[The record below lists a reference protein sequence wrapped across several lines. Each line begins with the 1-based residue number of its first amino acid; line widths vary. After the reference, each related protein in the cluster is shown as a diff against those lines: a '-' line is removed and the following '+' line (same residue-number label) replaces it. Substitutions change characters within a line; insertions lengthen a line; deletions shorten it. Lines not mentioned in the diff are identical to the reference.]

1 MLEGTKSMKAIINA
15 RIYDYEN
22 YIDNG
27 YVVFDKQIVKV
38 GKMSEFKNNGYR
50 LIDAKGQLLLPNFVC
65 AHSHIYS
72 IFARGLSLPFNP
84 KNFQEI
90 LDQMWWKL
98 DSQIDNSITY
108 YSGIAA
114 GTEFLLNGVTTIID
128 HHASGTE
135 IIGSLNSLKKSLVN
149 TLHLRSLLCFETSDR
164 FDIKDCIK
172 ENTSFAAHNHSD
184 HVGGLFGMHASMSL
198 SNNSLKMISKKLNDT
213 PIHIHV
219 AESEMD
225 EEDSYHKYGMNI
237 LCRLDKYR
245 LINKDSLIV
254 HGVHISGEE
263 LQIVKDRNAYMV
275 VNTTSNLNN
284 AVGIPDIKKYLDYKI
299 PVMIGNDGLSSSMAT
314 EYLNAYYLTH
324 LKNSNPIAMGLGSV
338 IDFINNA
345 YNYVGRRLN
354 INIGKIKEN
363 YVSDFM
369 LVPYTPYTKMDSSNA
384 FGHIFFGLYPNFRPN
399 DVYVDGVRL
408 VKNGELVSKKAK
420 EELTKSKEYS
430 DKLWKKVKEI

>member
-1 MLEGTKSMKAIINA
+1 MKAIINA
-15 RIYDYEN
+15 RIYDYKK
-22 YIDNG
+22 YIENG
-27 YVVFDKQIVKV
+27 YVVFDKKIIKV
-38 GKMSEFKNNGYR
+38 GKMSDFTNEGYQ

-72 IFARGLSLPFNP
+72 IFARGLALPFNP
-84 KNFQEI
+84 TNFQEI

-98 DSQIDNSITY
+98 DSQIDNDITY

-114 GTEFLLNGVTTIID
+114 GSEFLLNGVTTIID
-128 HHASGTE
+128 HHASGTD
-135 IIGSLNSLKKSLVN
+135 IIGSLSSLKKSLVN

-172 ENTSFAAHNHSD
+172 ENVSFAIHNHNE
-184 HVGGLFGMHASMSL
+184 HIGGLFGMHASMSL
-198 SNNSLKMISKKLNDT
+198 SNESLKLISKKIKDI

-237 LCRLDKYR
+237 LCRLDKYH
-245 LINKDSLIV
+245 LVNKDSLIV
-254 HGVHISGEE
+254 HGVHIKDEE
-263 LQIVKDRNAYMV
+263 LQIVKDRGAYMV

-284 AVGIPDIKKYLDYKI
+284 AVGVPDIKKYLDYKI

-324 LKNSNPIAMGLGSV
+324 LKNNSPTAMGLGNV

-345 YNYVGRRLN
+345 YNYVGRRLG
-354 INIGKIKEN
+354 INIGRINEN
-363 YVSDFM
+363 YVADFM
-369 LVPYTPYTKMDSSNA
+369 VVPYTPFTEMNSNNA
-384 FGHIFFGLYPNFRPN
+384 FGHLFFGLFPNFRPN
-399 DVYVDGVRL
+399 DVYVDGMRL

-420 EELTKSKEYS
+420 EELMQARKYS
-430 DKLWKKVKEI
+430 EKLWKKVKEI